1 MIQYAFLDDVEEVM
15 HPPRTIQVPT
25 TTKPASECNTLVAVF
40 IGGVVLL
47 AVLDTIR

>member
-1 MIQYAFLDDVEEVM
+1 MIQYAFLDDVDEITN
-15 HPPRTIQVPT
+15 PPRTIQVP